1 MIVKFFKFGK
11 GGSKPCID
19 YLLGK
24 DRDREHARVLSGD
37 VDLTADLI
45 DSSRFTKKYTAGC
58 LSFYEH
64 DLRPEQKQQIMDDFE
79 KCLFP
84 GMTKDQYRILWVEH
98 QDKINLDTGETR
110 LELNFLIPNVEVN
123 SGKRLQPFY
132 AAADLDRVE
141 CFKQITNHI
150 HALYDPD
157 DPAHRQ
163 ATKVAKALPTNGKE
177 LKATLEIEA
186 ALAIGEGIISDRQS
200 LVQWLKEIG
209 LEVTR
214 QTPKSVSVK
223 HKDDAENAGQVDHL
237 QENWA
242 KPMPA
247 FPVEDGSVAGVLE
260 DESGKFNLNSLVNN
274 EGQVNEN
281 AKAWFE
287 RILVRVGLPAQL
299 SEAVIDWQDSDDQPL
314 GSMGAEA
321 SYYQG
326 MANASLPPNAK
337 FHDVA
342 ELKQIRGFDT
352 GKDQLIAPYVTA
364 IPSHDSKVNINTAS
378 AFLLASLDEKL
389 DVNAVKQAVEQQ
401 QANLKHFESVSDL
414 WVLSP
419 FSEVSEE
426 KKED

>member
-1 MIVKFFKFGK
+1 MHIKVGTQK
-11 GGSKPCID
+11 GVA
-19 YLLGK
+19 LLTILVMV
-24 DRDREHARVLSGD
+24 ALATI
-37 VDLTADLI
+37 LA
-45 DSSRFTKKYTAGC
+45 AGIA
-58 LSFYEH
+58 
-64 DLRPEQKQQIMDDFE
+64 KQQANTAESTAYLM
-79 KCLFP
+79 
-84 GMTKDQYRILWVEH
+84 
-98 QDKINLDTGETR
+98 
-110 LELNFLIPNVEVN
+110 
-123 SGKRLQPFY
+123 
-132 AAADLDRVE
+132 
-141 CFKQITNHI
+141 
-150 HALYDPD
+150 
-157 DPAHRQ
+157 RQ
-163 ATKVAKALPTNGKE
+163 N
-177 LKATLEIEA
+177 
-186 ALAIGEGIISDRQS
+186 QS
-200 LVQWLKEIG
+200 LLYA
-209 LEVTR
+209 
-214 QTPKSVSVK
+214 KSAEAFFAELL
-223 HKDDAENAGQVDHL
+223 KDDAENAGQVDHL

-414 WVLSP
+414 WALAP

-426 KKED
+426 KQSAVNTLLGVQSECFKAKIQVELGGRKRQFSSQMIRKDKDVYVAYRSMAPF